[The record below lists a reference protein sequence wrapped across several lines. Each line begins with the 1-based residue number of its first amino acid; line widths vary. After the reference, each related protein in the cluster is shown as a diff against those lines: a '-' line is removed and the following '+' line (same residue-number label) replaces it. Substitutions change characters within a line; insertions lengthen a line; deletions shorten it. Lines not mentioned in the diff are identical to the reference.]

1 MPMFMWV
8 SGCGGCVCRG
18 GGGDVGVFVGST
30 DPISCCRFAAVC
42 KTLGSELCWAHRDCV
57 VSALTLASLL
67 AEQNKNA
74 AKRLRKVGGISNVQ
88 DILMHYS
95 ALEGSEA
102 LTKIIV
108 LMPAKDCLTHLWF
121 GNKKKRKR
129 N

>member
-1 MPMFMWV
+1 
-8 SGCGGCVCRG
+8 
-18 GGGDVGVFVGST
+18 
-30 DPISCCRFAAVC
+30 
-42 KTLGSELCWAHRDCV
+42 
-57 VSALTLASLL
+57 LASLL

-108 LMPAKDCLTHLWF
+108 LMPAKDCLASLWF